1 MVGRLQDIVTA
12 AVVIGATEQKF
23 GGSKAAKNK
32 SMQPEIVNNA
42 PNTKVIIETRDLT
55 KKVDKTEEIDNLF
68 EKDEDISVTNE
79 EEEFHLEPGTLDEET
94 VSLMTEQLNELMD
107 KINCNLEFKYNKEV
121 NLMTIKMID
130 KKTQEVIKEVPPEE
144 MIENMIKAKDWLG
157 AFIDENI

>member
-12 AVVIGATEQKF
+12 AVVIGAAEQVKM
-23 GGSKAAKNK
+23 GSIKNQDK
-32 SMQPEIVNNA
+32 SMQPENINDSPKNNQ
-42 PNTKVIIETRDLT
+42 VIIDT
-55 KKVDKTEEIDNLF
+55 KNMKVDDIDSIF
-68 EKDEDISVTNE
+68 EKDDDTQSQIEDEND
-79 EEEFHLEPGTLDEET
+79 FHLEPGTLDEDT
-94 VSLMTEQLNELMD
+94 VSLMTEQLNELME

-157 AFIDENI
+157 AFIDKNI

>member
-12 AVVIGATEQKF
+12 AVVIGAAEQKI
-23 GGSKAAKNK
+23 GGKNNTKK
-32 SMQPEIVNNA
+32 SMQPEVASNS
-42 PNTKVIIETRDLT
+42 PNTKVIIETRDL
-55 KKVDKTEEIDNLF
+55 KKVEKTSEIDNLF
-68 EKDEDISVTNE
+68 EKDEEYQPVKDE
-79 EEEFHLEPGTLDEET
+79 DEFHLEPGTLDEDT

-144 MIENMIKAKDWLG
+144 MIENMVKAKDWLG
-157 AFIDENI
+157 AFIDKNI

>member
-12 AVVIGATEQKF
+12 AVVIGATEHVNK
-23 GGSKAAKNK
+23 GGAKET
-32 SMQPEIVNNA
+32 SAQPENVNN
-42 PNTKVIIETRDLT
+42 TKSENIKVYIDTT
-55 KKVDKTEEIDNLF
+55 KKVDDTEGLF
-68 EKDEDISVTNE
+68 EKDDPNQADDETSLS
-79 EEEFHLEPGTLDEET
+79 LEPGTLDEET

-121 NLMTIKMID
+121 NLMSIKMID

-157 AFIDENI
+157 AFIDKNI

>member
-12 AVVIGATEQKF
+12 AVVIGAAEQKI
-23 GGSKAAKNK
+23 GGAKNNKK
-32 SMQPEIVNNA
+32 SMQPEIVNEA
-42 PNTKVIIETRDLT
+42 PNSKVIIETRDL
-55 KKVDKTEEIDNLF
+55 KKVEKSSEIDNLF
-68 EKDEDISVTNE
+68 EKDEDSKLLPDE
-79 EEEFHLEPGTLDEET
+79 DDFHLEPGTLDEET

-121 NLMTIKMID
+121 NIMTIKMID
-130 KKTQEVIKEVPPEE
+130 KKTNEVIKEVPPEE

>member
-12 AVVIGATEQKF
+12 AVVIGATEHVKT
-23 GGSKAAKNK
+23 GGTK
-32 SMQPEIVNNA
+32 SEKSNQSASITDLQNSTNA
-42 PNTKVIIETRDLT
+42 KVIFDT
-55 KKVDKTEEIDNLF
+55 KDYKVDDVESIF
-68 EKDEDISVTNE
+68 ERDENPKNTNDEDD
-79 EEEFHLEPGTLDEET
+79 FHLEPGTLDEET

-144 MIENMIKAKDWLG
+144 MIENMVKAKDWLG
-157 AFIDENI
+157 AFIDQNI

>member
-12 AVVIGATEQKF
+12 AVVIGATEQVKM
-23 GGSKAAKNK
+23 GSIKNADK
-32 SMQPEIVNNA
+32 SMQPENINDSSKNSQ
-42 PNTKVIIETRDLT
+42 VIIDT
-55 KKVDKTEEIDNLF
+55 KKMKVDDIDNIF
-68 EKDEDISVTNE
+68 EKDDEAQTKFDE
-79 EEEFHLEPGTLDEET
+79 EEDFHLEPGTLDEDT

-144 MIENMIKAKDWLG
+144 MIENMVKAKDWLG
-157 AFIDENI
+157 AFIDQNI

>member
-12 AVVIGATEQKF
+12 AVVIGAAEHVRT
-23 GGSKAAKNK
+23 GGSKSEK
-32 SMQPEIVNNA
+32 STQPSSSISDSQNSSNA
-42 PNTKVIIETRDLT
+42 KVIFDT
-55 KKVDKTEEIDNLF
+55 KDYKVDDVESIF
-68 EKDEDISVTNE
+68 EKDENPQSKVDE
-79 EEEFHLEPGTLDEET
+79 EDFHLEPGTLDEET

-121 NLMTIKMID
+121 NMMTIKMID

-157 AFIDENI
+157 AFIDQNI

>member
-12 AVVIGATEQKF
+12 AVVIGAAEQKI
-23 GGSKAAKNK
+23 GGTKSTKK
-32 SMQPEIVNNA
+32 SMQPEVVNES
-42 PNTKVIIETRDLT
+42 PNTKVIIETRDL
-55 KKVDKTEEIDNLF
+55 KVEKVDDVDSIF
-68 EKDEDISVTNE
+68 EKDEDHKPLAE
-79 EEEFHLEPGTLDEET
+79 EDDFHLEPGTLDEDT
-94 VSLMTEQLNELMD
+94 VALMTDQLNELMD

-157 AFIDENI
+157 AFIDKNI

>member
-12 AVVIGATEQKF
+12 AVVIGAAEQKI
-23 GGSKAAKNK
+23 GNQKNSKK
-32 SMQPEIVNNA
+32 SMQPEIVNDA
-42 PNTKVIIETRDLT
+42 PNTKVIIETRDL
-55 KKVDKTEEIDNLF
+55 KKVEKPSDIDNLF
-68 EKDEDISVTNE
+68 EKDEDRQSVKE

-144 MIENMIKAKDWLG
+144 MIENMVKAKDWIG
-157 AFIDENI
+157 AFIDQSI